1 MYLKSK
7 TVCLFS
13 LIVLFSASCR
23 KSEIAIKPLDRGDVI
38 TNSVDMNSDYK
49 QQLFFS
55 LSENTVISSNL
66 KTAWD
71 IEFECSVSGFH
82 IKLNTAKAMCA
93 ANTSQT
99 TFSLVTDTS
108 NFSVNK
114 QYDSP
119 TGNLDSTAFATWQI
133 LKPVYIID
141 RGYNEVGTPQGFR
154 KIQILSV
161 TTTDYNIKISNVD
174 GSNEVTLTVK
184 KNIAKNYVQFSFA
197 SNSVV
202 NIEPDKENYDLLF
215 SQYTHI
221 YSNPFSTYLVAG
233 VIINPGKVKVAHVF
247 DKPFANISVTDTLT
261 HPFKIHQNIIGYDW
275 KTYSFQTSTYII
287 DFNKC
292 YIIKDVKGFY
302 YKLHFIDFYNSV
314 GVKGF
319 PKFEFK
325 KL

>member
-1 MYLKSK
+1 MCLKSK
-7 TVCLFS
+7 TICLFS
-13 LIVLFSASCR
+13 LTVLFSASCR
-23 KSEIAIKPLDRGDVI
+23 KSEIAIKPLDRGDVV
-38 TNSVDMNSDYK
+38 TNSVDMNADYK

-55 LSENTVISSNL
+55 LSDNAVISSNL

-71 IEFECSVSGFH
+71 IEFECSSSGFH
-82 IKLNTAKAMCA
+82 IRLNTAKAMCA
-93 ANTSQT
+93 ASTSQT
-99 TFSLVTDTS
+99 TFSLVADTN

-133 LKPVYIID
+133 SKPVYIVD
-141 RGYNEVGTPQGFR
+141 RGYNEAGTPQGFR
-154 KIQILSV
+154 KIQVLYV
-161 TTTDYNIKISNVD
+161 TSNDYSIKIANVD
-174 GSNEVTLTVK
+174 GSNEITLTVP
-184 KNIAKNYVQFSFA
+184 KNTDKNYVQFSLA
-197 SNSVV
+197 SNSIV
-202 NIEPDKENYDLLF
+202 NIEPAKENYDLVF

-221 YSNPFSTYLVAG
+221 YSNPFSTYLVTG
-233 VIINPGKVKVAHVF
+233 VLINPNKVKVAPVF
-247 DKPFANISVTDTLT
+247 DKPFADISVTDSLN
-261 HPFKIHQNIIGYDW
+261 HPFKTYQNIIGYDW
-275 KTYSFQTSTYII
+275 KTYSFQTSSYII